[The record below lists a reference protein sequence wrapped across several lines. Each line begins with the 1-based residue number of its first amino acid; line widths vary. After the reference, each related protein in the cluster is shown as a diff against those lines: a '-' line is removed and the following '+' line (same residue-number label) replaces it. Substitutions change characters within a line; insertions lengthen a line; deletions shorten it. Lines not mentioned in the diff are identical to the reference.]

1 MAINVNI
8 PGIGNVEVQGAAEES
23 TVRELVRVMQASV
36 NQRRRFDTDLNQSF
50 RQIDRSA
57 DEASSSMNNMA
68 VNARMASSSSSSLYN
83 ELQNQLSKSN
93 SAVGD
98 LGSYA
103 MTFGRD
109 LVSTST
115 LITRE
120 WSRNFNAT
128 SMASPIKIA
137 AGTIN
142 AGLTLAGDAG
152 TLLSNALGRATSFLG
167 PLSDVAAAAGA
178 DVSKLGAGIL
188 KEINDLLS
196 KELELSIKTMH
207 DFAMMGGNFAGSID
221 EIRMV
226 ARDSHLNLEQF
237 STAVKA
243 NREQLNSLGLNMR
256 SATAGFSQFLGY
268 MDTGVSDYQQTSG
281 INRTYRNELRA
292 LGFEVEEQANV
303 MASYLS
309 VLRSTKSQQE
319 FNNLSAR
326 QVAEGTREYAGNLKI
341 LAEFTGKDAKALMER
356 ARAESMRGALLAK
369 LDANQQQA
377 FIDSSAALN
386 TFPEDVRG
394 NIQNALMQQLSG
406 GTITDPVIAANSR
419 AMAFVQDLAEKI
431 KMGGTNMVD
440 YTAQQSGVLRDQI
453 IAYQKATGGVESLNA
468 LFGAGGLVQNLGKF
482 NDSIGAMKPID
493 PEAVRQSRQ
502 AMTDMA
508 NANSQIVK
516 GYLDAQQA
524 AQNFANFLS
533 SLGTQLLPTYAGVI
547 GDTTRMTADLIKI
560 VIKALSG
567 SDITRDV
574 GNLDATFNRAIERL
588 ENNLKNIPQRAD
600 GDIVGDGG
608 AELSWVGEKGREA
621 IIPLKNGKTIPVEF
635 SGKSNNID
643 ANGLIMA
650 AKQMQSQLKLSS
662 DNDKIPESVAMAL
675 ESAFTKPDGFVSIM
689 KQFKD
694 QMTTDNKNQ
703 MDIMQQQI
711 DKMNL
716 LITAMQDN
724 TRTSEKI
731 AYSMA

>member
-281 INRTYRNELRA
+281 INRTYRNVRC
-292 LGFEVEEQANV
+292 
-303 MASYLS
+303 AS
-309 VLRSTKSQQE
+309 
-319 FNNLSAR
+319 
-326 QVAEGTREYAGNLKI
+326 I
-341 LAEFTGKDAKALMER
+341 
-356 ARAESMRGALLAK
+356 
-369 LDANQQQA
+369 
-377 FIDSSAALN
+377 
-386 TFPEDVRG
+386 
-394 NIQNALMQQLSG
+394 
-406 GTITDPVIAANSR
+406 
-419 AMAFVQDLAEKI
+419 
-431 KMGGTNMVD
+431 
-440 YTAQQSGVLRDQI
+440 
-453 IAYQKATGGVESLNA
+453 
-468 LFGAGGLVQNLGKF
+468 
-482 NDSIGAMKPID
+482 
-493 PEAVRQSRQ
+493 
-502 AMTDMA
+502 
-508 NANSQIVK
+508 
-516 GYLDAQQA
+516 
-524 AQNFANFLS
+524 
-533 SLGTQLLPTYAGVI
+533 
-547 GDTTRMTADLIKI
+547 
-560 VIKALSG
+560 
-567 SDITRDV
+567 
-574 GNLDATFNRAIERL
+574 
-588 ENNLKNIPQRAD
+588 
-600 GDIVGDGG
+600 
-608 AELSWVGEKGREA
+608 
-621 IIPLKNGKTIPVEF
+621 
-635 SGKSNNID
+635 
-643 ANGLIMA
+643 
-650 AKQMQSQLKLSS
+650 
-662 DNDKIPESVAMAL
+662 
-675 ESAFTKPDGFVSIM
+675 
-689 KQFKD
+689 
-694 QMTTDNKNQ
+694 
-703 MDIMQQQI
+703 
-711 DKMNL
+711 
-716 LITAMQDN
+716 
-724 TRTSEKI
+724 
-731 AYSMA
+731 